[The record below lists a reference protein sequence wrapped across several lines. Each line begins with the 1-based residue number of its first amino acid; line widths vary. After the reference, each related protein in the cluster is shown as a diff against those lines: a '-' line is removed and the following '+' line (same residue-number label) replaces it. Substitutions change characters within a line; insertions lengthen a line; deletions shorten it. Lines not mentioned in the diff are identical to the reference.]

1 MTANILIVGRIR
13 WWVKLKH
20 FYPVLNINV
29 GNRIKKYNVCMYL
42 VGRNLGNL
50 QGWIQQCFF
59 RGVPGESSGEGARSL
74 GGSGGIPLL
83 KILKIRTPEI
93 PFPAI

>member
-74 GGSGGIPLL
+74 GGAGGIP
-83 KILKIRTPEI
+83 P
-93 PFPAI
+93 